1 MPYDETHKDYD
12 HDADFLCSLP
22 RLRSRRNRIYIPTQR
37 TSWHVLRNCV
47 APCLAA
53 IYALTRTLNRC
64 ALELFGPMLAI
75 LACISWS
82 AGLALLVLVVFDFMT
97 HD

>member
-22 RLRSRRNRIYIPTQR
+22 RLRDSRNRIYIPTQR
-37 TSWHVLRNCV
+37 TSGHVLRNRV
-47 APCLAA
+47 VTCLAA

-75 LACISWS
+75 LTCISWS
-82 AGLALLVLVVFDFMT
+82 AGLVLLALVVLDFMT